1 MTEQIKQHLL
11 TARREVTK
19 ALVLLETP
27 VPPPPPPP
35 PFKKDDRLHFGGTF
49 FLWFLYKAWKIE
61 NQAEVIDE
69 ARKVLN
75 KFASYGYAVDEA
87 LGWIWSGRGEHRH
100 LDGKCP
106 WKKKLTSGANLD
118 KNELRYYQLWRTFV
132 RLHREVGIEL
142 EYCIIMRDD
151 YTRKAIRWHDENK
164 WNYLRALGRNICRM
178 YREAY
183 KDVNYKPMIKIANEL
198 MHSGSTST
206 FHLIGR
212 LHFNIANHLMDR
224 GDTTIDKIKC
234 DLSLSEGGQIYLN
247 EPLPCGKCGQIHGD
261 PFNQGF
267 DRADPKKSILAEKHG
282 YGCLKNITENPD
294 ALKWLGSK
302 WKRYELSGDGG
313 AYPYTTQ
320 GFHIPGTNFY
330 QGSPDDMY
338 KLVKYYM
345 QKCKDY
351 KKMGVYCLWLMEI
364 YNEKHS
370 DNNNWKEHW
379 EMDVIDWDRVEATAK
394 GCKEIKA

>member
-1 MTEQIKQHLL
+1 MVLIKQHLL
-11 TARREVTK
+11 TAKGEINK
-19 ALVLLETP
+19 ALKLLEPQPPT
-27 VPPPPPPP
+27 PPPLPE
-35 PFKKDDRLHFGGTF
+35 KDDRLHFGGTF

-69 ARKVLN
+69 ARRVLA

-106 WKKKLTSGANLD
+106 WKRKLTGGANLD
-118 KNELRYYQLWRTFV
+118 KNELRYYQLLRTFI
-132 RLHREVGIEL
+132 RLHREVGMEL

-151 YTRKAIRWHDENK
+151 YTRKAIRWDNEGK
-164 WNYLRALGRNICRM
+164 WNYLRALGRNVCRM

-198 MHSGSTST
+198 MHGGSTEV
-206 FHLIGR
+206 FHRIGR
-212 LHFNIANHLMDR
+212 LHSNIANHLMDR

-234 DLSLSEGGQIYLN
+234 DLSLSEGGQIFLN
-247 EPLPCGKCGQIHGD
+247 EPLVCGKCGQIHGD
-261 PFNQGF
+261 PRF
-267 DRADPKKSILAEKHG
+267 DRADPKNSILAEKHG
-282 YGCLKNITENPD
+282 YGCLKNITEYPD

-313 AYPYTTQ
+313 AYPYKTQ

-330 QGSPDDMY
+330 QGSAEEMHD
-338 KLVKYYM
+338 LVKYYM
-345 QKCKDY
+345 QQCKNHN
-351 KKMGVYCLWLMEI
+351 KRGVYCLWMMEI
-364 YNEKHS
+364 YSEKRS
-370 DNNNWKEHW
+370 DNNNWREHW
-379 EMDVIDWDRVEATAK
+379 EVDIIDWARVEATSKA
-394 GCKEIKA
+394 CKEVK